1 MKHSVKQM
9 KQPPETLINWLQ
21 SQSLQPLLLKLL
33 ALCDQV
39 GLYIVDK
46 DQRVV
51 FWSQGAE
58 QASGLSAE
66 DVAGK
71 TCRQEYAITD
81 QNDGEKQSV
90 KLLSS
95 DGRNIE
101 LSKVVQVLYN
111 QNGDFSGG
119 LGLLFPVSEQQTGQ
133 MPKALSKMSDT
144 EKQGFQGLLSR
155 SPAMQAVFQIIQN
168 AAETEAT
175 VLVRGESGSGKEL
188 VAKAIHDLSVR
199 RNAPFLAI
207 NCAALSSTL
216 LDSELFGHV
225 RGAFTGAIKDHSGLF
240 QRAHGGTLFLDEVAE
255 LPLELQ
261 AKLLRVL
268 QERNYIPV
276 GGDRSFDV
284 DVRIV
289 AATHRSL
296 REEVKMGRFR
306 EDLMYRLRVVPIFI
320 PPLRERR
327 EDIGLL
333 IWHFIRQHNA
343 ASFRQIEK
351 IDPQAMR
358 ALLDYAWPG
367 NIRELHNVVEYA
379 FAVGRGTTLR
389 CSELPPEFREARN
402 AEPQPVQNAPSPAM
416 DEPSAIRLALERN
429 NGRVTEAARSLGMS
443 RATFWRKRKIHGV

>member
-1 MKHSVKQM
+1 MKQVKQL
-9 KQPPETLINWLQ
+9 PETLTKWLQ
-21 SQSLQPLLLKLL
+21 QQSLQPLLLKLL
-33 ALCDQV
+33 ALCDEIGFYV
-39 GLYIVDK
+39 VDK
-46 DQRVV
+46 DQQVM

-58 QASGLSAE
+58 QLSGLPAE
-66 DVAGK
+66 SMTGK
-71 TCRQEYAITD
+71 TCQQEYAITVHD
-81 QNDGEKQSV
+81 DGKKQSV
-90 KLLSS
+90 KLRSP
-95 DGRNIE
+95 DGRDIE
-101 LSKVVQVLYN
+101 LGKIAQVLYG
-111 QNGDFSGG
+111 QDGGFAGG
-119 LGLLFPVSEQQTGQ
+119 LGLLLAGAEQADLT
-133 MPKALSKMSDT
+133 PTKASNEKPDS
-144 EKQGFQGLLSR
+144 EKQGFHGLLSR
-155 SPAMQAVFQIIQN
+155 SPAMQAVFQIIRN

-188 VAKAIHDLSVR
+188 VAKAIHDLSAR

-261 AKLLRVL
+261 AKLLRVI

-276 GGDRSFDV
+276 GGDRSIDV

-327 EDIGLL
+327 EDISLL
-333 IWHFIRQHNA
+333 IWHFIQQHNSA
-343 ASFRQIEK
+343 NVRQIEK

-402 AEPQPVQNAPSPAM
+402 AEAQPAVQPPVLSAAEEST
-416 DEPSAIRLALERN
+416 AIRQALEQS
-429 NGRVTEAARSLGMS
+429 NGQVSQAARSLGMS
-443 RATFWRKRKIHGV
+443 RATFWRKRKNYGF